1 MEELKAIRV
10 FLAVVDQLSF
20 AGAARSLAMTPASV
34 TRIVAQLEADLGH
47 QLLLRTTRKVSLT
60 STGAMVAARYKP
72 IVDDFDRATEDI
84 AHASR
89 PDRGRLRIN
98 APLSMGV
105 RLLPSVMTGFRTAY
119 PRIDV
124 DLRLTDTLIDII
136 GSGCD
141 LAIRVSSPPTD
152 RSTIWRK
159 LCEVPRDAVASP
171 GFLASTG
178 TPKTPDDLERQHCL
192 SYSATDT
199 PEMWEFS
206 QGAVRRSFRA
216 GRSLISNNGDFLCE
230 VACAGAGICVLPDF
244 ITQGAIDRGDLVRVL
259 PDWTLPSL
267 WLTLYY
273 PPYER
278 LPPLVATFTDYFEAY
293 LRDLDGLIFA

>member
-1 MEELKAIRV
+1 MEDLKAIRV
-10 FLAVVDQLSF
+10 FLAVAEQLSF

-105 RLLPSVMTGFRTAY
+105 RLLPGVMTGFRATY
-119 PRIDV
+119 PLIEV
-124 DLRLTDTLIDII
+124 ELRLTDTLIDII
-136 GSGCD
+136 DAGCD
-141 LAIRVSSPPTD
+141 LAVRVSTPPND

-171 GFLASTG
+171 AFLAEIKKPES
-178 TPKTPDDLERQHCL
+178 PDDLDRRHCL
-192 SYSATDT
+192 SYSSDGT

-216 GRSLISNNGDFLCE
+216 GRTLISNNGDFLCE
-230 VACAGAGICVLPDF
+230 VACGGAGICVLPDF
-244 ITQGAIDRGDLVRVL
+244 ITQAALDRGDLVRVL
-259 PDWTLPSL
+259 PGWTLPSL

-278 LPPLVATFTDYFEAY
+278 LPPLVATFTDYFETY
-293 LRDLDGLIFA
+293 LRDLDGLSFA